1 VGVAA
6 TTSQVQLAAGVGA
19 TVVVTA
25 PGGTAGNALATGTT
39 NVFVAANNTVAAGGQ
54 GTVRFGGNAG
64 GAGQRLSGTVA
75 VSGQGAHGPW
85 GGGGAAIIAHGN
97 GNPGGN
103 YGAGGSG
110 AMSVN
115 AGGAVTG
122 GAGAQGVVV
131 VNEFY

>member
-1 VGVAA
+1 VKA
-6 TTSQVQLAAGVGA
+6 Q
-19 TVVVTA
+19 
-25 PGGTAGNALATGTT
+25 
-39 NVFVAANNTVAAGGQ
+39 
-54 GTVRFGGNAG
+54 
-64 GAGQRLSGTVA
+64 
-75 VSGQGAHGPW
+75 
-85 GGGGAAIIAHGN
+85 GN

-122 GAGAQGVVV
+122 GAGAQGVVI